1 MSKMLVPSWMVLE
14 AFNKHIELIYEMIYV
29 NDEQSHNIADIR
41 DLLLLKLISGE
52 IQVKNMKNAMIEGI
66 G

>member
-1 MSKMLVPSWMVLE
+1 
-14 AFNKHIELIYEMIYV
+14 MIYV